1 MSRLEGQLSVAAL
14 DIIFLGH
21 IAIVKFYNTMIFY
34 DAREYSKC
42 LAYVVTKILTKLIK
56 KNNFRLQ
63 LWGVGGDTDNSSI
76 KPPKWG
82 EDDTGVL

>member
-56 KNNFRLQ
+56 KKQLQ
-63 LWGVGGDTDNSSI
+63 IAAMGG
-76 KPPKWG
+76 G
-82 EDDTGVL
+82 R